1 MFIKRPYQKLAF
13 SSFFLTVFAFN
24 VAVPESLLFPQG
36 RHRIA
41 IMTLDD
47 LGPRICIMGPSNSGK
62 STLADAI
69 SRARGLRT
77 VHLDQLSHLPHTDW
91 LSRSSEEFK
100 ALHDAELVG
109 SSWVIEGNYS
119 ALLPQR
125 LERATG
131 FILLDVPTPVSL
143 YRYLRRCWVKGV
155 RLGALEGS
163 RDSVKWSMIRHIIGA
178 TRSNRAR
185 YKRMFGDISLPKVG
199 LTSTK
204 ALADFY
210 RVNGLKRSCPYRHY

>member
-1 MFIKRPYQKLAF
+1 
-13 SSFFLTVFAFN
+13 
-24 VAVPESLLFPQG
+24 
-36 RHRIA
+36 
-41 IMTLDD
+41 MTLDD

-69 SRARGLRT
+69 SQARGLKT

-100 ALHDAELVG
+100 ALHDAEIVW
-109 SSWVIEGNYS
+109 SSWIIEGNYS
-119 ALLPQR
+119 SFLPQR

-143 YRYLRRCWVKGV
+143 YRYLRRCWIKGG
-155 RLGALEGS
+155 RLGAPEGS
-163 RDSVKWSMIRHIIGA
+163 RDNVKWGMIRHIIGA
-178 TRSNRAR
+178 TCSNRGR
-185 YKRMFGDISLPKVG
+185 YKRLFGDISLPKVE

-204 ALADFY
+204 ALDNFY
-210 RVNGLKRSCPYRHY
+210 RVNGLKRSCYYRHYSDV

>member
-1 MFIKRPYQKLAF
+1 
-13 SSFFLTVFAFN
+13 
-24 VAVPESLLFPQG
+24 
-36 RHRIA
+36 
-41 IMTLDD
+41 MTLDD

-69 SRARGLRT
+69 SRARGLKT
-77 VHLDQLSHLPHTDW
+77 VHLDQLSHRPHTDW
-91 LSRSSEEFK
+91 LLRSPEEFK

-109 SSWVIEGNYS
+109 SRWIIEGNYS
-119 ALLPQR
+119 SLLPQR

-143 YRYLRRCWVKGV
+143 YRYLRRCWIKGG
-155 RLGALEGS
+155 RLGALEGN

-178 TRSNRAR
+178 TRSNRDR
-185 YKRMFGDISLPKVG
+185 YKHLFDDISLPKVA

-204 ALADFY
+204 ALANFY
-210 RVNGLKRSCPYRHY
+210 RVNGLKGSRSYRHY